1 VFTRLSAALAA
12 LVLVAIAAG
21 PTAAAAGP
29 QAAPAVA
36 AVATATPTACG
47 DQLTVLRSDVLV
59 VPITSGKVERERA
72 GLIKLVD
79 DATALVAAGKT
90 TDAVVKLENLQTKVD
105 QLAAGERI
113 SAESEALLT
122 ADLGAATGCIL
133 SV

>member
-1 VFTRLSAALAA
+1 
-12 LVLVAIAAG
+12 
-21 PTAAAAGP
+21 
-29 QAAPAVA
+29 
-36 AVATATPTACG
+36 
-47 DQLTVLRSDVLV
+47 LTVLRSDVLV

-113 SAESEALLT
+113 SAESETLLT
-122 ADLGAATGCIL
+122 ADLGAATWCIL